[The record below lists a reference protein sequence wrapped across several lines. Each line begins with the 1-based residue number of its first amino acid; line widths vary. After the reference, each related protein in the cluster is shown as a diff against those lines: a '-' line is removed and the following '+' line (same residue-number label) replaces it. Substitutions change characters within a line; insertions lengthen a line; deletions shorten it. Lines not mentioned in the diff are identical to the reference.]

1 MVLRVLRRVLSG
13 AERVSGKKFRKEV
26 PEGSEVEMKNL
37 AKIVS
42 GGIAALCLA
51 TALPA
56 SAAQLSGD
64 ARAAIPHDVQQLIV
78 IDYRAMQNSPAAMQL
93 RNKVMPPELKSLEKA
108 LQVSGMN
115 DNHDVDEL
123 AFASYRPQ
131 GSTGES
137 TRIIGL
143 AQGQFSVDDIMANF
157 KKKKIKPVVLRANKI
172 YPMGSSGMQVVFL
185 NPTTM
190 VFGQTDS
197 LKQALDARDGMQANF
212 LTNNA
217 MTDMMA
223 SVQDQPLWSI
233 LDQKGT
239 QTMMRSLMGE
249 AAQVGD
255 YDTMKKRILSSYY
268 TMDFQNGVQFN
279 LDVLTPD
286 TFTAATMASLL
297 NAAALYKKM
306 SGTDIEKQAI
316 DGTKIDSNSG
326 KLIVTYSSSDSQFA
340 TLLQSSLFQSV
351 VH

>member
-1 MVLRVLRRVLSG
+1 
-13 AERVSGKKFRKEV
+13 
-26 PEGSEVEMKNL
+26 MKNL
-37 AKIVS
+37 AKMKRLS
-42 GGIAALCLA
+42 GGMAALCLGLA
-51 TALPA
+51 VVLPA

-93 RNKVMPPELKSLEKA
+93 KNKVMPPELKSLEKA

-115 DNHDVDEL
+115 DNHDVDQL
-123 AFASYRPQ
+123 AFASFRPK
-131 GSTGES
+131 GATGDS

-143 AQGQFSVDDIMANF
+143 AQGQFSLDDIMANF
-157 KKKKIKPVVLRANKI
+157 KKKKVKPVVLRDNRI
-172 YPMGSSGMQVVFL
+172 YPMGGSGMQVAFL

-190 VFGQTDS
+190 VFGQSDS
-197 LKQALDARDGMQANF
+197 LKQALDARDGLQTNF

-223 SVQDQPLWSI
+223 SVQDEPLWSI

-239 QTMMRSLMGE
+239 QTMMRSLMGQ
-249 AAQVGD
+249 AAQMGD
-255 YDTMKKRILSSYY
+255 FETIQKRILSSWY

-316 DGTKIDSNSG
+316 DGTKIDSSSG
-326 KLIVTYSSSDSQFA
+326 KLIVSYQSSDQQFA

>member
-1 MVLRVLRRVLSG
+1 
-13 AERVSGKKFRKEV
+13 
-26 PEGSEVEMKNL
+26 
-37 AKIVS
+37 
-42 GGIAALCLA
+42 
-51 TALPA
+51 
-56 SAAQLSGD
+56 
-64 ARAAIPHDVQQLIV
+64 LIV
-78 IDYRAMQNSPAAMQL
+78 IDYRAMQNSQAAMQL
-93 RNKVMPPELKSLEKA
+93 KNRVMPPELKSLEKA

-123 AFASYRPQ
+123 AFASFRPK
-131 GSTGES
+131 GATGDS

-143 AQGQFSVDDIMANF
+143 AQGQFPLADIMANF
-157 KKKKIKPVVLRANKI
+157 KKKKIKPILVRDNKI

-197 LKQALDARDGMQANF
+197 LKQALDSRDGLQASF
-212 LTNNA
+212 LTNND
-217 MTDMMA
+217 MTGMMA

-239 QTMMRSLMGE
+239 QTMMRSLMGG
-249 AAQVGD
+249 ASQMGD
-255 YDTMKKRILSSYY
+255 DDTIKKRILTSWYS
-268 TMDFQNGVQFN
+268 MDFQNGVQFN

-286 TFTAATMASLL
+286 TFTAASMASLL

-316 DGTKIDSNSG
+316 DGTKIDSSSG
-326 KLIVTYSSSDSQFA
+326 RLIVSYSSSDSQFA
-340 TLLQSSLFQSV
+340 TLLQSNLFQTV

>member
-1 MVLRVLRRVLSG
+1 MKTLAKFLSG
-13 AERVSGKKFRKEV
+13 GV
-26 PEGSEVEMKNL
+26 
-37 AKIVS
+37 
-42 GGIAALCLA
+42 AALCLV
-51 TALPA
+51 TAMPA
-56 SAAQLSGD
+56 FAAQLSGD

-93 RNKVMPPELKSLEKA
+93 KTKVMPPELKSLEKA

-123 AFASYRPQ
+123 AFASYRPK
-131 GSTGES
+131 GATGDS

-143 AQGQFSVDDIMANF
+143 AQGQFSLDDIMANF
-157 KKKKIKPVVLRANKI
+157 KKKKIKPTVLRDNKI
-172 YPMGSSGMQVVFL
+172 YPMGASGMQVVFL

-197 LKQALDARDGMQANF
+197 LKQALDSRDGLQQSF
-212 LTNNA
+212 LTNSA

-223 SVQDQPLWSI
+223 SVQDEPLWSI

-255 YDTMKKRILSSYY
+255 YDTIKKRILTSYY
-268 TMDFQNGVQFN
+268 TMDFQNGVKFN
-279 LDVLTPD
+279 LNVLTPD

-297 NAAALYKKM
+297 NAAALYKKI

-316 DGTKIDSNSG
+316 DGTKIDSSAG
-326 KLIVTYSSSDSQFA
+326 KLLVSYSSSDSQFA
-340 TLLQSSLFQSV
+340 TLLQSSLFQTV

>member
-1 MVLRVLRRVLSG
+1 M
-13 AERVSGKKFRKEV
+13 
-26 PEGSEVEMKNL
+26 
-37 AKIVS
+37 
-42 GGIAALCLA
+42 
-51 TALPA
+51 PA

-64 ARAAIPHDVQQLIV
+64 AQAAIPHDVQQLIV
-78 IDYRAMQNSPAAMQL
+78 IDYRAMQNSQAAMQL
-93 RNKVMPPELKSLEKA
+93 KNRVMPPELKSLEKA

-123 AFASYRPQ
+123 AFASFRPK
-131 GSTGES
+131 GATGDS

-143 AQGQFSVDDIMANF
+143 AQGQFPLADIMASF
-157 KKKKIKPVVLRANKI
+157 KKKKIKPILVRDNKI

-197 LKQALDARDGMQANF
+197 LKQALDSRDGLQASF
-212 LTNNA
+212 LTNND
-217 MTDMMA
+217 MTGMMA

-239 QTMMRSLMGE
+239 QTMMRSLMGG
-249 AAQVGD
+249 ASQMGD
-255 YDTMKKRILSSYY
+255 DDTIKKRILTSWYS
-268 TMDFQNGVQFN
+268 MDFQNGVQFN

-286 TFTAATMASLL
+286 TFTAASMASLL

-316 DGTKIDSNSG
+316 DGTKIDSSSG
-326 KLIVTYSSSDSQFA
+326 RLIVSYSSSDSQFA
-340 TLLQSSLFQSV
+340 TLLQSNLFQTV

>member
-1 MVLRVLRRVLSG
+1 
-13 AERVSGKKFRKEV
+13 
-26 PEGSEVEMKNL
+26 MKNL
-37 AKIVS
+37 AKYLS

-51 TALPA
+51 SALPA

-93 RNKVMPPELKSLEKA
+93 KNKVMPPELKGLEKA

-123 AFASYRPQ
+123 AFASFRPK
-131 GSTGES
+131 GATGDM

-157 KKKKIKPVVLRANKI
+157 KKKKIKPLVLRDNRI
-172 YPMGSSGMQVVFL
+172 YPMGASGMQVVFL

-197 LKQALDARDGMQANF
+197 LKQALDSRDGLQPSF
-212 LTNNA
+212 LTNTA

-223 SVQDQPLWSI
+223 SVQDEPLWSI

-239 QTMMRSLMGE
+239 QTMMRSLMG
-249 AAQVGD
+249 AASSQLGD
-255 YDTMKKRILSSYY
+255 DDTVKKRILTSYY
-268 TMDFQNGVQFN
+268 TMDFQNGVSFN
-279 LDVLTPD
+279 LNVLTPD

-297 NAAALYKKM
+297 NAAALYKKL

-316 DGTKIDSNSG
+316 DGTKIDSNAG
-326 KLIVTYSSSDSQFA
+326 KLIVSYSSSDSQFA
-340 TLLQSSLFQSV
+340 TLLQSNLFQTV

>member
-1 MVLRVLRRVLSG
+1 MKNFAKILSG
-13 AERVSGKKFRKEV
+13 GV
-26 PEGSEVEMKNL
+26 
-37 AKIVS
+37 
-42 GGIAALCLA
+42 AALCLA
-51 TALPA
+51 TAMPA

-64 ARAAIPHDVQQLIV
+64 AQAAIPHDVQQLIV
-78 IDYRAMQNSPAAMQL
+78 IDYRAMQNSQAAMQL
-93 RNKVMPPELKSLEKA
+93 KNRVMPPELKSLEKA

-123 AFASYRPQ
+123 AFASFRPK
-131 GSTGES
+131 GATGDS

-143 AQGQFSVDDIMANF
+143 AQGQFPLADIMANF
-157 KKKKIKPVVLRANKI
+157 KKKKIKPILVRDNRI

-197 LKQALDARDGMQANF
+197 LKQALDSRDGLQASF
-212 LTNNA
+212 LTNND
-217 MTDMMA
+217 MTGMMA

-239 QTMMRSLMGE
+239 QTMMRSLMGG
-249 AAQVGD
+249 ASQMGD
-255 YDTMKKRILSSYY
+255 DDTIKKRILTSWYS
-268 TMDFQNGVQFN
+268 MDFQNGVQFN

-286 TFTAATMASLL
+286 TFTAASMASLL

-316 DGTKIDSNSG
+316 DGTKIDSSSG
-326 KLIVTYSSSDSQFA
+326 RLIVSYSSSDSQFA
-340 TLLQSSLFQSV
+340 TLLQSNLFQTV

>member
-1 MVLRVLRRVLSG
+1 
-13 AERVSGKKFRKEV
+13 
-26 PEGSEVEMKNL
+26 MKNL
-37 AKIVS
+37 AKLLS

-51 TALPA
+51 TAMPA
-56 SAAQLSGD
+56 TAAQLSAD

-78 IDYRAMQNSPAAMQL
+78 IDYRAMQNSSAAMQL
-93 RNKVMPPELKSLEKA
+93 KNKVMPPELKSLEQA

-123 AFASYRPQ
+123 AFASYRPK
-131 GSTGES
+131 GSTGDS
-137 TRIIGL
+137 TQIIGL
-143 AQGQFSVDDIMANF
+143 AQGQFSLENIMANF
-157 KKKKIKPVVLRANKI
+157 KKKKVKPAVLRDNRI
-172 YPMGSSGMQVVFL
+172 YPMGGSGMQVVFL

-190 VFGQTDS
+190 VFGMRDS
-197 LKQALDARDGMQANF
+197 LRQALDARDGLQSNL
-212 LTNNA
+212 LTNNT

-223 SVQDQPLWSI
+223 SVQDEPLWSV

-239 QTMMRSLMGE
+239 QTMMRSLLGQ
-249 AAQVGD
+249 ASTIGD
-255 YDTMKKRILSSYY
+255 YDTIKKRILSSWY
-268 TMDFQNGVQFN
+268 TMDFQNGVKFN

-286 TFTAATMASLL
+286 TFSAATMASLL

-316 DGTKIDSNSG
+316 DGTKIDSSAG
-326 KLIVTYSSSDSQFA
+326 KLIVSYSSSDREFA

>member
-1 MVLRVLRRVLSG
+1 
-13 AERVSGKKFRKEV
+13 
-26 PEGSEVEMKNL
+26 MKNL
-37 AKIVS
+37 SKFLS

-51 TALPA
+51 TAMPA
-56 SAAQLSGD
+56 FAAQLSGD

-93 RNKVMPPELKSLEKA
+93 KNKVMPPELKSLEKA

-123 AFASYRPQ
+123 AFASFRPK
-131 GSTGES
+131 GATGDS

-143 AQGQFSVDDIMANF
+143 AQGQFSLEDIMANF
-157 KKKKIKPVVLRANKI
+157 KKKKIKPTVLRDNRI
-172 YPMGSSGMQVVFL
+172 YPMGASGMQVVFL

-197 LKQALDARDGMQANF
+197 LKQALDSRDGLQPSF
-212 LTNNA
+212 LTNSG
-217 MTDMMA
+217 MTDMMG
-223 SVQDQPLWSI
+223 SVQDEPLWSI

-255 YDTMKKRILSSYY
+255 YDTIKKRILSSYY
-268 TMDFQNGVQFN
+268 TMDFQNGVKFN

-316 DGTKIDSNSG
+316 DGTKIDSSSG
-326 KLIVTYSSSDSQFA
+326 KLVVSYSSSDSQFA

>member
-1 MVLRVLRRVLSG
+1 M
-13 AERVSGKKFRKEV
+13 
-26 PEGSEVEMKNL
+26 
-37 AKIVS
+37 
-42 GGIAALCLA
+42 
-51 TALPA
+51 PA

-64 ARAAIPHDVQQLIV
+64 AQAAIPHDVQQLIV
-78 IDYRAMQNSPAAMQL
+78 IDYRAMQNSQAAMQL
-93 RNKVMPPELKSLEKA
+93 KNRVMPPELKSLEKA

-123 AFASYRPQ
+123 AFASFRPK
-131 GSTGES
+131 GATGDS

-143 AQGQFSVDDIMANF
+143 AQGQFPLADIMANF
-157 KKKKIKPVVLRANKI
+157 KKKKIKPILVRDNKI

-197 LKQALDARDGMQANF
+197 LKQALDSRDGLQASF
-212 LTNNA
+212 LTNND
-217 MTDMMA
+217 MTGMMA

-239 QTMMRSLMGE
+239 QTMMRSLMGG
-249 AAQVGD
+249 ASQMGD
-255 YDTMKKRILSSYY
+255 DDTIKKRILTSWYS
-268 TMDFQNGVQFN
+268 MDFQNGVQFN

-286 TFTAATMASLL
+286 TFTAASMASLL

-316 DGTKIDSNSG
+316 DGTKIDSSSG
-326 KLIVTYSSSDSQFA
+326 RLIVSYSSSDSQFA
-340 TLLQSSLFQSV
+340 TLLQSNLFQTV

>member
-1 MVLRVLRRVLSG
+1 MEISGNVQFCVLLI
-13 AERVSGKKFRKEV
+13 KKQTAG
-26 PEGSEVEMKNL
+26 PEGSEVTMKNF
-37 AKIVS
+37 AKILS
-42 GGIAALCLA
+42 GGVAALCLA

-64 ARAAIPHDVQQLIV
+64 AQAAIPHDVQQLIV
-78 IDYRAMQNSPAAMQL
+78 IDYRAMQNSQAAMQL
-93 RNKVMPPELKSLEKA
+93 KNRVMPPELKSLEKA

-123 AFASYRPQ
+123 AFASFRPK
-131 GSTGES
+131 GATGDS

-143 AQGQFSVDDIMANF
+143 AQGQFPLADIMANF
-157 KKKKIKPVVLRANKI
+157 KKKKIKPILVRDNKI

-197 LKQALDARDGMQANF
+197 LKQALDSRDGLQASF
-212 LTNNA
+212 LTNND
-217 MTDMMA
+217 MTGMMA

-239 QTMMRSLMGE
+239 QTMMRSLMGG
-249 AAQVGD
+249 ASQMGD
-255 YDTMKKRILSSYY
+255 DDTIKKRILTSWYS
-268 TMDFQNGVQFN
+268 MDFQNGVQFN

-286 TFTAATMASLL
+286 TFTAASMASLL

-316 DGTKIDSNSG
+316 DGTKIDSSSG
-326 KLIVTYSSSDSQFA
+326 RLIVSYSSSDSQFA
-340 TLLQSSLFQSV
+340 TLLQSNLFQTV

>member
-1 MVLRVLRRVLSG
+1 MKNFVKILSG
-13 AERVSGKKFRKEV
+13 GV
-26 PEGSEVEMKNL
+26 
-37 AKIVS
+37 
-42 GGIAALCLA
+42 AALCLA
-51 TALPA
+51 TAMPA

-64 ARAAIPHDVQQLIV
+64 AQAAIPHDVQQLIV
-78 IDYRAMQNSPAAMQL
+78 IDYRAMQNSQAAMQL
-93 RNKVMPPELKSLEKA
+93 KNRVMPPELKSLEKA

-123 AFASYRPQ
+123 AFASFRPK
-131 GSTGES
+131 GATGDS

-143 AQGQFSVDDIMANF
+143 AQGQFPLADIMANF
-157 KKKKIKPVVLRANKI
+157 KKKKIKPILVRDNRI

-197 LKQALDARDGMQANF
+197 LKQALDSRDGLQASF
-212 LTNNA
+212 LTNND
-217 MTDMMA
+217 MTGMMA

-239 QTMMRSLMGE
+239 QTMMRSLMGG
-249 AAQVGD
+249 ASQMGD
-255 YDTMKKRILSSYY
+255 DDTIKKRILTSWYS
-268 TMDFQNGVQFN
+268 MDFQNGVQFN

-286 TFTAATMASLL
+286 TFTAASMASLL

-316 DGTKIDSNSG
+316 DGTKIDSSSG
-326 KLIVTYSSSDSQFA
+326 RLIVSYSSSDSQFA
-340 TLLQSSLFQSV
+340 TLLQSNLFQTV

>member
-1 MVLRVLRRVLSG
+1 MKNFAKILSG
-13 AERVSGKKFRKEV
+13 GV
-26 PEGSEVEMKNL
+26 
-37 AKIVS
+37 
-42 GGIAALCLA
+42 AALCLA

-64 ARAAIPHDVQQLIV
+64 AQAAIPHDVQQLIV
-78 IDYRAMQNSPAAMQL
+78 IDYRAMQNSQAAMQL
-93 RNKVMPPELKSLEKA
+93 KNRVMPPELKSLEKA

-123 AFASYRPQ
+123 AFASFRPK
-131 GSTGES
+131 GATGDS

-143 AQGQFSVDDIMANF
+143 AQGQFPVADIMANF
-157 KKKKIKPVVLRANKI
+157 KKKKIKPILVRDNKI

-197 LKQALDARDGMQANF
+197 LKQALDSRDGLQASF
-212 LTNNA
+212 LTNND
-217 MTDMMA
+217 MTGMMA

-249 AAQVGD
+249 ASQMGD
-255 YDTMKKRILSSYY
+255 YDTIKKRILTSYY
-268 TMDFQNGVQFN
+268 TMDFQNGVSFN
-279 LDVLTPD
+279 LNVLTPD

-326 KLIVTYSSSDSQFA
+326 RLTVSYSSSDSQFA
-340 TLLQSSLFQSV
+340 TLLQSNLFQTV

>member
-1 MVLRVLRRVLSG
+1 
-13 AERVSGKKFRKEV
+13 
-26 PEGSEVEMKNL
+26 MKNL

-51 TALPA
+51 MALPA

-93 RNKVMPPELKSLEKA
+93 KNKVMPPELKSLEKA

-123 AFASYRPQ
+123 AFAAYRPK
-131 GSTGES
+131 GSTGDA
-137 TRIIGL
+137 TRIIGI
-143 AQGQFSVDDIMANF
+143 AQGQFSLDDIMANF
-157 KKKKIKPVVLRANKI
+157 KKKKVKPVVLRDNKI
-172 YPMGSSGMQVVFL
+172 YPMGASGMQVAFL

-197 LKQALDARDGMQANF
+197 LKQALDARDGMQPNF

-217 MTDMMA
+217 MTDMMS
-223 SVQDQPLWSI
+223 SVQDEPLWSI

-249 AAQVGD
+249 AAQQVGD
-255 YDTMKKRILSSYY
+255 YDTLKKRILSSYY
-268 TMDFQNGVQFN
+268 TMDFQNGVKFDLN
-279 LDVLTPD
+279 VLTPD

-316 DGTKIDSNSG
+316 DGTKIDSSSG
-326 KLIVTYSSSDSQFA
+326 KLIVSYSSSDSQFA

>member
-1 MVLRVLRRVLSG
+1 
-13 AERVSGKKFRKEV
+13 
-26 PEGSEVEMKNL
+26 MKNL
-37 AKIVS
+37 AKLLS

-51 TALPA
+51 TAMPA
-56 SAAQLSGD
+56 TAAQLSAD

-78 IDYRAMQNSPAAMQL
+78 IDYRAMQNSSAAMQL
-93 RNKVMPPELKSLEKA
+93 KNKVMPPELKSLEQA

-123 AFASYRPQ
+123 AFASYRPK
-131 GSTGES
+131 GSTGDS
-137 TRIIGL
+137 TQIIGL
-143 AQGQFSVDDIMANF
+143 AQGQFSLDDIMANF
-157 KKKKIKPVVLRANKI
+157 KKKKVKPAVLRDNRI
-172 YPMGSSGMQVVFL
+172 YPMGGSGMQVVFL

-190 VFGQTDS
+190 VFGMRDS
-197 LKQALDARDGMQANF
+197 LRQALDARDGLQSNL
-212 LTNNA
+212 LTNNT

-223 SVQDQPLWSI
+223 SVQDEPLWSV

-239 QTMMRSLMGE
+239 QTMMRSLLGQ
-249 AAQVGD
+249 ASTIGD
-255 YDTMKKRILSSYY
+255 YDTIKKRILSSWY
-268 TMDFQNGVQFN
+268 TMDFQNGVKFN

-286 TFTAATMASLL
+286 TFSAATMASLL

-316 DGTKIDSNSG
+316 DGTKIDSSAG
-326 KLIVTYSSSDSQFA
+326 KLIVSYSSSDREFA

>member
-1 MVLRVLRRVLSG
+1 MRSAPGGL
-13 AERVSGKKFRKEV
+13 VSR

-37 AKIVS
+37 VKMLS
-42 GGIAALCLA
+42 GTAALCLGMGL
-51 TALPA
+51 ALPA

-93 RNKVMPPELKSLEKA
+93 KNKIMPPELKSLEHA

-123 AFASYRPQ
+123 AFASFRPK
-131 GSTGES
+131 GSTGDM

-143 AQGQFSVDDIMANF
+143 AQGQFSLDDIMANF
-157 KKKKIKPVVLRANKI
+157 KKKKIKPVLVRDNKI
-172 YPMGSSGMQVVFL
+172 YPMGGSGMQVVFL

-190 VFGQTDS
+190 VFGQSDS
-197 LKQALDARDGMQANF
+197 LKQALDARDGVQANF

-223 SVQDQPLWSI
+223 SVQDEPLWSI
-233 LDQKGT
+233 LDQKGS
-239 QTMMRSLMGE
+239 QTMMMSLMGQ
-249 AAQVGD
+249 AASQMGD
-255 YDTMKKRILSSYY
+255 FNTVKKRILSSYY
-268 TMDFQNGVQFN
+268 TMDFQNGVKFN
-279 LDVLTPD
+279 LDVVTPD

-316 DGTKIDSNSG
+316 DGTKIDSSSG
-326 KLIVTYSSSDSQFA
+326 KLIVTYSSSDQQFA

>member
-1 MVLRVLRRVLSG
+1 MEISGNVQFCVLLI
-13 AERVSGKKFRKEV
+13 KKQTAG
-26 PEGSEVEMKNL
+26 PEGSEVTMKNF
-37 AKIVS
+37 AKILS
-42 GGIAALCLA
+42 GGVAALCLA

-64 ARAAIPHDVQQLIV
+64 AQAAIPHDVQQLIV

-93 RNKVMPPELKSLEKA
+93 KNRVMPPELKSLEKA

-123 AFASYRPQ
+123 AFASFRPK
-131 GSTGES
+131 GATGDS

-143 AQGQFSVDDIMANF
+143 AQGQFPLADIMANF
-157 KKKKIKPVVLRANKI
+157 KKKKIKPILVRDNKI

-197 LKQALDARDGMQANF
+197 LKQALDSRDGLQASF
-212 LTNNA
+212 LTNND
-217 MTDMMA
+217 MTGMMA

-239 QTMMRSLMGE
+239 QTMMRSLMGG
-249 AAQVGD
+249 ASQMGD
-255 YDTMKKRILSSYY
+255 DDTIKKRILTSWYS
-268 TMDFQNGVQFN
+268 MDFQHGVQFN

-286 TFTAATMASLL
+286 TFTAASMASLL

-316 DGTKIDSNSG
+316 DGTKIDSSSG
-326 KLIVTYSSSDSQFA
+326 RLIVSYSSSDSQFA
-340 TLLQSSLFQSV
+340 TLLQSNLFQTV

>member
-1 MVLRVLRRVLSG
+1 MKNFAKILSG
-13 AERVSGKKFRKEV
+13 GV
-26 PEGSEVEMKNL
+26 
-37 AKIVS
+37 
-42 GGIAALCLA
+42 AALCLA
-51 TALPA
+51 TAMPA

-64 ARAAIPHDVQQLIV
+64 AQAAIPHDVQQLIV
-78 IDYRAMQNSPAAMQL
+78 IDYRAMQNSQAAMQL
-93 RNKVMPPELKSLEKA
+93 KNRVMPPELKSLEKA

-123 AFASYRPQ
+123 AFASFRPK
-131 GSTGES
+131 GATGDS

-143 AQGQFSVDDIMANF
+143 AQGQFPLADIMANF
-157 KKKKIKPVVLRANKI
+157 KKKRIKPILVRDNKI

-197 LKQALDARDGMQANF
+197 LKQALDSRDGLQASF
-212 LTNNA
+212 LTNND
-217 MTDMMA
+217 MTGMMA

-239 QTMMRSLMGE
+239 QTMMRSLMGG
-249 AAQVGD
+249 ASQMGD
-255 YDTMKKRILSSYY
+255 DDTIKKRILTSWYS
-268 TMDFQNGVQFN
+268 MDFQNGVQFN

-286 TFTAATMASLL
+286 TFTAASMASLL

-316 DGTKIDSNSG
+316 DGTKIDSSSG
-326 KLIVTYSSSDSQFA
+326 KLIVSYSSSDSQFA
-340 TLLQSSLFQSV
+340 TLLQSNLFQTV

>member
-1 MVLRVLRRVLSG
+1 MEISGNVQFCVLLI
-13 AERVSGKKFRKEV
+13 KKQTAG
-26 PEGSEVEMKNL
+26 PEGSEVTMKNF
-37 AKIVS
+37 AKILS
-42 GGIAALCLA
+42 GGVAALCLA
-51 TALPA
+51 TAMPA

-64 ARAAIPHDVQQLIV
+64 AQAAIPHDVQQLIV

-93 RNKVMPPELKSLEKA
+93 KNRVMPPELKSLEKA

-123 AFASYRPQ
+123 AFASFRPK
-131 GSTGES
+131 GATGDS

-143 AQGQFSVDDIMANF
+143 AQGQFPVADIMANF
-157 KKKKIKPVVLRANKI
+157 KKKKIKPILVRDNKI

-197 LKQALDARDGMQANF
+197 LKQALDSRDGLQASF
-212 LTNNA
+212 LTNND
-217 MTDMMA
+217 MTGMMA

-239 QTMMRSLMGE
+239 QTMMRSLMGG
-249 AAQVGD
+249 ASQMGD
-255 YDTMKKRILSSYY
+255 DDTIKKRILTSWYS
-268 TMDFQNGVQFN
+268 MDFQNGVQFN

-286 TFTAATMASLL
+286 TFTAASMASLL

-316 DGTKIDSNSG
+316 DGTKIDSSSG
-326 KLIVTYSSSDSQFA
+326 RLIVSYSSSDSQFA
-340 TLLQSSLFQSV
+340 TLLQSNLFQTV

>member
-1 MVLRVLRRVLSG
+1 
-13 AERVSGKKFRKEV
+13 
-26 PEGSEVEMKNL
+26 MKNL
-37 AKIVS
+37 AKFMS

-51 TALPA
+51 TAMPA
-56 SAAQLSGD
+56 FAAQLSGD

-93 RNKVMPPELKSLEKA
+93 KNKVMPPELKSLEKA

-123 AFASYRPQ
+123 AFASFRPK
-131 GSTGES
+131 GATGDS

-143 AQGQFSVDDIMANF
+143 AQGQFSLEDIMANF
-157 KKKKIKPVVLRANKI
+157 KKKKIKPTVLRDNRI
-172 YPMGSSGMQVVFL
+172 YPMGASGMQVVFL

-197 LKQALDARDGMQANF
+197 LKQALDSRDGLQPSF
-212 LTNNA
+212 LTNSG
-217 MTDMMA
+217 MTDMMG
-223 SVQDQPLWSI
+223 SVQDEPLWSI

-249 AAQVGD
+249 ATQIGD
-255 YDTMKKRILSSYY
+255 YDTIKKRILSSYY
-268 TMDFQNGVQFN
+268 TMDFQNGVKFN

-316 DGTKIDSNSG
+316 DGTKIDSSSG
-326 KLIVTYSSSDSQFA
+326 KLVVNYSSSDSQFA

>member
-1 MVLRVLRRVLSG
+1 
-13 AERVSGKKFRKEV
+13 
-26 PEGSEVEMKNL
+26 MKNL
-37 AKIVS
+37 AKFLS
-42 GGIAALCLA
+42 GGVAALCLVMA
-51 TALPA
+51 MPA
-56 SAAQLSGD
+56 FAAQLSGD

-93 RNKVMPPELKSLEKA
+93 KNKVMPPELRSLEKA

-123 AFASYRPQ
+123 AFASFRPK
-131 GSTGES
+131 GATGDS

-143 AQGQFSVDDIMANF
+143 AQGQFSLEDIMANF
-157 KKKKIKPVVLRANKI
+157 KKKKIKPIVLRDNKI
-172 YPMGSSGMQVVFL
+172 YPMGASGMQVVFL

-197 LKQALDARDGMQANF
+197 LKQALDSRDGLQPSF
-212 LTNNA
+212 LTNSG

-223 SVQDQPLWSI
+223 SVQDEPLWSI

-249 AAQVGD
+249 AAQAGD
-255 YDTMKKRILSSYY
+255 YDTLKKRILTSYY
-268 TMDFQNGVQFN
+268 TMDFQNGVKFN
-279 LDVLTPD
+279 LNVLTPD

-297 NAAALYKKM
+297 NAAALYKKL

-326 KLIVTYSSSDSQFA
+326 KLLVSYASSDSQFA

>member
-1 MVLRVLRRVLSG
+1 
-13 AERVSGKKFRKEV
+13 
-26 PEGSEVEMKNL
+26 MKNL
-37 AKIVS
+37 AKILS
-42 GGIAALCLA
+42 GGVAALCLA

-56 SAAQLSGD
+56 SAAQLSTD

-78 IDYRAMQNSPAAMQL
+78 IDYRAMQNSPAALQL
-93 RNKVMPPELKSLEKA
+93 KNKVMPPELKSLEQA
-108 LQVSGMN
+108 LKVSGLN

-123 AFASYRPQ
+123 AFASFRPK
-131 GSTGES
+131 GATGDS

-143 AQGQFSVDDIMANF
+143 AQGQFSVADILANF
-157 KKKKIKPVVLRANKI
+157 KKKKVKPIVLRANRI
-172 YPMGSSGMQVVFL
+172 YPLGASGMQVVFL

-197 LKQALDARDGMQANF
+197 LKQALDSRDGLQPSL
-212 LTNNA
+212 LTNNE
-217 MTDMMA
+217 MTSMMA

-239 QTMMRSLMGE
+239 QTMMRSLLGG
-249 AAQVGD
+249 ASQVGD
-255 YDTMKKRILSSYY
+255 FDTIKKRILTSWYS
-268 TMDFQNGVQFN
+268 MDFQNGVQFN

-286 TFTAATMASLL
+286 TFTAASMASLL
-297 NAAALYKKM
+297 NAAALYKKV
-306 SGTDIEKQAI
+306 SGTAIEKQAI

-326 KLIVTYSSSDSQFA
+326 KLIVSYSSSDSQFA

>member
-1 MVLRVLRRVLSG
+1 
-13 AERVSGKKFRKEV
+13 
-26 PEGSEVEMKNL
+26 MKNL
-37 AKIVS
+37 SKFLS
-42 GGIAALCLA
+42 GGVAALCLA
-51 TALPA
+51 TAMPA
-56 SAAQLSGD
+56 FAAQLSGD

-93 RNKVMPPELKSLEKA
+93 KSKVMPPELKSLEKA

-123 AFASYRPQ
+123 AFASFRPK
-131 GSTGES
+131 GATGDS

-143 AQGQFSVDDIMANF
+143 AQGQFSLEDIMANF
-157 KKKKIKPVVLRANKI
+157 KKKKIKPTVLRDNRI
-172 YPMGSSGMQVVFL
+172 YPMGASGMQVVFL

-197 LKQALDARDGMQANF
+197 LKQALDSRDGLQPSF
-212 LTNNA
+212 LTNSG
-217 MTDMMA
+217 MTDMMG
-223 SVQDQPLWSI
+223 SVQDEPLWSI

-255 YDTMKKRILSSYY
+255 YDTIKKRILSSYY
-268 TMDFQNGVQFN
+268 TMDFQNGVKFN

-316 DGTKIDSNSG
+316 DGTKIDSSSG
-326 KLIVTYSSSDSQFA
+326 KLLVSYSSSDSQFA